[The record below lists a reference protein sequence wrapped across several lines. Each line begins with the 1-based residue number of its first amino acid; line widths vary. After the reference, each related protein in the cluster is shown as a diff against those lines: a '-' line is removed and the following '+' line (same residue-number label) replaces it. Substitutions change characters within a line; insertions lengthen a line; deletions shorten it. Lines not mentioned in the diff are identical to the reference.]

1 MKKLSIIA
9 IILASVAIAGEAFIF
24 ATAKDKNEQE
34 AIHARAIRSDYRVYA
49 PSIPDSLTFCG
60 ERVPLNIYYV
70 REGLDRELVS
80 NMYYQSNTLFCIK
93 RATRYFPTIER
104 ILKEE
109 GMPEDMKYLCV
120 IESGL
125 QCVTSPAGAQGWW
138 QFMKATGQ
146 KYGLEI
152 NDDVD
157 MRNNLELS
165 TRAACRYL
173 KELKARFGS
182 WSAAAAAYNCGENG
196 LERRLANQRQRS
208 YYDLY
213 LNRETQRYVY
223 RILALKLIMQ
233 HPQDYG
239 YNVRRCDTYPA
250 LPSKEVEL
258 GGQNVDV
265 VQFAIDNGTSY
276 KMLRELNP
284 WLASDKIKN
293 KEGKT
298 YKVKVPVQKGTEY
311 NTIVRGKHDTTVIE
325 RL

>member
-1 MKKLSIIA
+1 MKRLSIIA

-24 ATAKDKNEQE
+24 ATRKEE
-34 AIHARAIRSDYRVYA
+34 SEELHTRAIRADYRVYA
-49 PSIPDSLTFCG
+49 PSIPDTLTFAG

-80 NMYYQSNTLFCIK
+80 NMYYQSNTLFSIK
-93 RATRYFPTIER
+93 RAVRYFPTIER
-104 ILKEE
+104 ILREQ
-109 GMPEDMKYLCV
+109 GVPEDFKYLCV

-146 KYGLEI
+146 KYGLEVSDEI
-152 NDDVD
+152 D

-165 TRAACRYL
+165 TVAACKYL
-173 KELKARFGS
+173 KELKTRFGG
-182 WSAAAAAYNCGENG
+182 WTEAAAAYNCGENG
-196 LERRLANQRQRS
+196 LDKRLSNQQQGS

-223 RILALKLIMQ
+223 RILALELIMQ

-239 YNVRRCDTYPA
+239 YYVRRCDAYPE
-250 LPSKEVEL
+250 LPTAKATL
-258 GGQNVDV
+258 GGQNIDLVE
-265 VQFAIDNGTSY
+265 FAKQQGTSY
-276 KMLRELNP
+276 KMLRILNP
-284 WLASDKIKN
+284 WITTDKLKN
-293 KEGKT
+293 KNGKSYT
-298 YKVKVPVQKGTEY
+298 VDIPTKKGTEH
-311 NTIVRGKHDTTVIE
+311 NTITKGKHDTTLIE

>member
-1 MKKLSIIA
+1 MKKLSVVA
-9 IILASVAIAGEAFIF
+9 LILASLALVGEAFIF
-24 ATAKDKNEQE
+24 ATHKDRSEEVHQQ
-34 AIHARAIRSDYRVYA
+34 AIRSDYRIYA
-49 PSIPDSLTFCG
+49 PSIPDSLKLCG
-60 ERVPLNIYYV
+60 ERVPLEIYYV

-93 RATRYFPTIER
+93 RAARYFPTIER

-109 GMPEDMKYLCV
+109 RVPEDMKYLCV

-125 QCVTSPAGAQGWW
+125 QCVSSPAGAQGWW

-146 KYGLEI
+146 KYGLEV

-157 MRNNLELS
+157 MRNHLELS

-196 LERRLANQRQRS
+196 LERRFANQKQKS

-213 LNRETQRYVY
+213 LNRETSRYVY

-233 HPQDYG
+233 HPQNYG
-239 YNVRRCDTYPA
+239 YFVRRCDTYPEI
-250 LPSKEVEL
+250 PTTEVEL
-258 GGQNVDV
+258 SGQNVDI
-265 VQFAIDNGTSY
+265 VQFAIGNGTSY

-284 WLASDKIKN
+284 WIATDTFKN
-293 KEGKT
+293 KAGKT
-298 YKVKVPVQKGTEY
+298 YKVLIPTKKGTEY
-311 NTIVRGKHDTTVIE
+311 NAIVKGKHDTTIIE
-325 RL
+325 SI

>member
-1 MKKLSIIA
+1 MKKLSVVA
-9 IILASVAIAGEAFIF
+9 LILASLALVGEAFIF
-24 ATAKDKNEQE
+24 ATHKDRSEEVHQQ
-34 AIHARAIRSDYRVYA
+34 AIRSDYRIYA
-49 PSIPDSLTFCG
+49 PSIPDSLKLCG
-60 ERVPLNIYYV
+60 ERVPLEIYYV

-93 RATRYFPTIER
+93 RAARYFPTIER

-109 GMPEDMKYLCV
+109 RVPEDMKYLCV

-125 QCVTSPAGAQGWW
+125 QCVSSPAGAQGWW

-146 KYGLEI
+146 KYGLEV

-157 MRNNLELS
+157 MRNHLELS

-173 KELKARFGS
+173 KELKVRFGS

-196 LERRLANQRQRS
+196 LERRFANQKQKS

-213 LNRETQRYVY
+213 LNRETSRYVY

-233 HPQDYG
+233 HPQNYG
-239 YNVRRCDTYPA
+239 YFVRRCDTYPEI
-250 LPSKEVEL
+250 PTTEVEL
-258 GGQNVDV
+258 SGQNVDI
-265 VQFAIDNGTSY
+265 VQFAIGNGTSY

-284 WLASDKIKN
+284 WIATDTFKN
-293 KEGKT
+293 KAGKT
-298 YKVKVPVQKGTEY
+298 YKVLIPTKKGTEY
-311 NTIVRGKHDTTVIE
+311 NAIVKGKHDTTIIE
-325 RL
+325 SI